1 MQLEH
6 LPRITGSPSRSE
18 RKTVWNVLAE
28 LHIYYQT
35 TTTAH
40 FISVSSSI
48 YYFIDS
54 VLRDG
59 TWRGGPYHDTFLQI
73 LRAKWTSL
81 FDPHKEYDCHKN
93 VNVQIRRIAFKAT
106 YSNYDKQFLSNQY
119 TIRILFFFPDSTS
132 FTLNTLVHQDDE
144 PFARNK
150 SYDGALLY
158 RGLVSLPRNN
168 TEYTIAM
175 GVFDDTA
182 FKYSNNTQPGR
193 SFILKNTPRLD
204 TSSPYNST
212 SQANNLDNYLVFE
225 KHSTFDKSKEF
236 KATSQGQNVTI
247 VKHKSD
253 NVSLEKDDSSETIRE
268 RSTSNVNKYE
278 KHTADEFLRR
288 RVTNKSYGSI
298 FLLYFLALP
307 LLCSTYPSTD
317 IITSVSFVQ
326 KSSLVHTD
334 NSTVHNLSP
343 IAHLRSGGSGISGE
357 SHNEYPQ
364 GREQVHPY
372 NEYTWE
378 VNQINPWLSAC
389 DLAGPAPADLQGS
402 CGPPEVPKYCPI
414 SCPLSVNIDKVFREV
429 VERLVVPKKW
439 RTGSAAKVQWKTS
452 DTTVKGSTAPDQC
465 LFYLEESH
473 KRDICRK
480 DFGQSSS
487 LSFSTSRENRYWFLS
502 GLRLRH
508 CCEYAVINALAPG
521 DGGPLEDVLSG
532 SPKCSSALEKILK
545 VDVLA
550 ARLHCEFEE
559 VLSRYDCRQSYSV
572 IHNCTHCK
580 EAYRKWVCSSLVP
593 YFAHE
598 GPSISLNSVEVY
610 VGTRLRPCR
619 SFCQSVEQRCPYLLP
634 GDRAPAY
641 PTQYAGEPTFL
652 CRDPNIPE
660 TGGQAVRAL
669 HGDEE
674 EECCFRVC
682 YDDEPASGVC
692 ANCTNNEPHGRRIG
706 RDPPLAP
713 HCEMTNAGQPNFA
726 GIKQVLSW
734 FVKIIKMDEV
744 QQPKISRTL
753 DKAVTHFVPALEQ
766 LKN

>member
-6 LPRITGSPSRSE
+6 LPRITGSPSRTE
-18 RKTVWNVLAE
+18 TKTVWTVSAQLQ
-28 LHIYYQT
+28 IYYQA

-40 FISVSSSI
+40 FICSSSI
-48 YYFIDS
+48 HHFIDE
-54 VLRDG
+54 VRRDG
-59 TWRGGPYHDTFLQI
+59 KYRGRNHDTVLEI
-73 LRAKWTSL
+73 LHAKSTSL
-81 FDPHKEYDCHKN
+81 FDPYEEYDCHKN
-93 VNVQIRRIAFKAT
+93 LHVQVRRIAFKAT
-106 YSNYDKQFLSNQY
+106 YCKYYKQFLCN
-119 TIRILFFFPDSTS
+119 
-132 FTLNTLVHQDDE
+132 
-144 PFARNK
+144 
-150 SYDGALLY
+150 
-158 RGLVSLPRNN
+158 
-168 TEYTIAM
+168 EYTIHISFWFPDWTSFKLDILVRRDYECVEHDESRDAKLYC
-175 GVFDDTA
+175 GASLARKSAEDFIPIYVFRNTA
-182 FKYSNNTQPGR
+182 FKYSNHYETKHILPSR
-193 SFILKNTPRLD
+193 SFLIKNRTRL
-204 TSSPYNST
+204 YINS
-212 SQANNLDNYLVFE
+212 LDNTTTETINLEHHWVFAKLPTFRKWKE
-225 KHSTFDKSKEF
+225 SENTRQARCSAYQTNWLQDNTIIEHKHN
-236 KATSQGQNVTI
+236 NV
-247 VKHKSD
+247 
-253 NVSLEKDDSSETIRE
+253 LLAKDDNRAWTGQTIRE
-268 RSTSNVNKYE
+268 RSTSHFHKYE
-278 KHTADEFLRR
+278 KHDAAEFSRR
-288 RVTNKSYGSI
+288 KLIRTSYGSL

-307 LLCSTYPSTD
+307 LLCSTYPSTG

-326 KSSLVHTD
+326 KSSLVFID

-343 IAHLRSGGSGISGE
+343 VARLRSGGNRIDGQ
-357 SHNEYPQ
+357 SHNDRSQ
-364 GREQVHPY
+364 DGEQVHPY

-414 SCPLSVNIDKVFREV
+414 SCALSINSDRIFHEV
-429 VERLVVPKKW
+429 VERLVVPRKW
-439 RTGSAAKVQWKTS
+439 RTGSAAKMQWKTI
-452 DTTVKGSTAPDQC
+452 DRTVKGSTAPDQC

-473 KRDICRK
+473 KRDICQE
-480 DFGQSSS
+480 DFARSSS
-487 LSFSTSRENRYWFLS
+487 LSFATSRENRYWFLS

-521 DGGPLEDVLSG
+521 NGGPLEDVLNG
-532 SPKCSSALEKILK
+532 SPRCSKALEKILS
-545 VDVLA
+545 VDALA

-559 VLSRYDCRQSYSV
+559 VLARYDCRQSYSV

-598 GPSISLNSVEVY
+598 GPSIPLNSGEVY

-682 YDDEPASGVC
+682 SEDDPASGVC
-692 ANCTNNEPHGRRIG
+692 ANCTYNKLHGRRIG

-713 HCEMTNAGQPNFA
+713 HCEMTSTSQPNFA
-726 GIKQVLSW
+726 GC
-734 FVKIIKMDEV
+734 
-744 QQPKISRTL
+744 
-753 DKAVTHFVPALEQ
+753 
-766 LKN
+766 